1 MEDLLHPQFLKDAAG
16 KDTSVLLPVEEYNW
30 ILKVLEA
37 WEEAE
42 EIRAYDKAKA
52 EDDGGRISLKEYLE
66 TRKMQQPH
74 GSV

>member
-16 KDTSVLLPVEEYNW
+16 KDVSVLLPAEEYKW

-42 EIRAYDKAKA
+42 EIREYQEAKAK
-52 EDDGGRISLKEYLE
+52 DDGTRIPMEDAFAMIEAKRME
-66 TRKMQQPH
+66 KQK
-74 GSV
+74 

>member
-16 KDTSVLLPVEEYNW
+16 KDISVLLPAEEYQW

-42 EIRAYDKAKA
+42 EIRQYHQAKA
-52 EDDGGRISLKEYLE
+52 EDDGTRIPMEEAFAMIEAK
-66 TRKMQQPH
+66 RAAAHK
-74 GSV
+74 